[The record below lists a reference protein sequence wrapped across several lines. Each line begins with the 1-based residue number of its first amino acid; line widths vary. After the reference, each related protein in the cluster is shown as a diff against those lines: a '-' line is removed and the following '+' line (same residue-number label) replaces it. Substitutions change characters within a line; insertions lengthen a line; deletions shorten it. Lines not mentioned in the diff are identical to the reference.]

1 MNILILEDDDKK
13 YTNVFKE
20 LESVLD
26 GEAFNAN
33 RVNYYDEFIFKIQEI
48 KYDLIVFDIMV
59 PLSRDE
65 EGSPSNIIDKSLRFL
80 KLPHSNNFKT
90 PVIAITS
97 YGELSDK
104 EYQVL
109 NQHDINVVKYN
120 ETGWDVAFHN
130 KINSCKP
137 KLSYDF
143 VIVCALEKEAS
154 AYKYLGYSVSDT
166 FNYNGLHCRK
176 ITIGDKSGVI
186 VLLANMGLVQSAVS
200 STKAI
205 EMFEP
210 KLITMSGICA
220 GISGKSNIYDI
231 IIPDSCSQHDVGKW
245 SDEGFSVD
253 TYTRSLDHQIQT
265 RIKAIIEQKDFKTQV
280 AGSVS
285 LTKSEYAKEEFDFDI
300 SLGILSSGNAVIANE
315 LVSKDIASQHR
326 KKKAFEM
333 EIYSLYEAA
342 HQSVLK
348 PIFFSAK
355 SVVDDGTSGKSDN
368 YQRVA
373 SNISAKTV
381 ALLIDF
387 LI

>member
-1 MNILILEDDDKK
+1 MNILILEDDDQK
-13 YTNVFKE
+13 YSNVNE
-20 LESVLD
+20 EIESVLKN
-26 GEAFNAN
+26 EAFNVC
-33 RVNYYDEFIFKIQEI
+33 RVKFYDEFIFSIQSE

-59 PLSRDE
+59 PLYSDNDGYPE
-65 EGSPSNIIDKSLRFL
+65 NIIDKSLRFL
-80 KLPHSNNFKT
+80 KSPASNSFNT

-97 YGELSDK
+97 YGELDEADYNK
-104 EYQVL
+104 L
-109 NQHDINVVKYN
+109 NQHDINIVKYN

-130 KINSCKP
+130 KINACKP

-154 AYKYLGYSVSDT
+154 AYKSLGYSVSEA

-176 ITIGDKSGVI
+176 ISIGGNSGVI

-220 GISGKSNIYDI
+220 GVSGKSNIYDI

-245 SDEGFSVD
+245 TEEGFSVD

-280 AGSVS
+280 SKSVS
-285 LTKSEYAKEEFDFDI
+285 LSRSEYAKEEFDFDI
-300 SLGILSSGNAVIANE
+300 SLGVLSSGNAVIANDVISSE
-315 LVSKDIASQHR
+315 IASQHR

-333 EIYSLYEAA
+333 EIFSLYEAA

-355 SVVDDGTSGKSDN
+355 SVVDDGSSDKSDD

-373 SNISAKTV
+373 SIISAKAV
-381 ALLIDF
+381 ALLIDS